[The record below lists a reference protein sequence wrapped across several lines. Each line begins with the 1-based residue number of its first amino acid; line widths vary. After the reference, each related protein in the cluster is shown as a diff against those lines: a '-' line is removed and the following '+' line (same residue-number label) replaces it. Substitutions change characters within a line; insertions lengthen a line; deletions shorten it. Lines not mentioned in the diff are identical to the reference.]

1 MKFIQKYKLMEARM
15 MKIITCPMVPN
26 EWNIMKTIDG
36 MNQDVLG
43 NG

>member
-1 MKFIQKYKLMEARM
+1 MEETM
-15 MKIITCPMVPN
+15 MKIVTCTMVSN

-43 NG
+43 NLKEVLQSTL